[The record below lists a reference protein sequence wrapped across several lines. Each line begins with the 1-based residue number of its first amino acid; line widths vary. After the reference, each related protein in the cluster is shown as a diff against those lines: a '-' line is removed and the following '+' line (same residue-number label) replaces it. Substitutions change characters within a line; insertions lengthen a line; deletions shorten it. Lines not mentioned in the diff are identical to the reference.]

1 MNIHHYYSILSLLTK
16 FEPTTEKERKKG
28 KRESAA
34 SIFPLVPYK
43 NTRNLNVT
51 RDACTKVVYVTK

>member
-16 FEPTTEKERKKG
+16 FEPTTEKEKK
-28 KRESAA
+28 KESAA